1 MLYREL
7 PKLVNTVKPLLVSA
21 KRIGL
26 EINDGK
32 RLINDAI
39 QAGKG
44 RDIERAVALIADA
57 RKALDIA
64 FVDFIGDGM
73 EGFAQEI
80 RAAKGD
86 PGVAAVMPGLLEAMG
101 RLEKGDY
108 DGAWDVY
115 QVVLSRFES
124 EAKDFHDARKTIDE
138 GERLVRE
145 VRAMGMD
152 IQNSDRL
159 LRQARDSLERRDIA
173 AAMRIAT
180 QAYDRL
186 KRDVPSFVQEEMR
199 KARSRLLDLKLKG
212 NDLAKPI
219 GILKLASTFVKQE
232 SWAEALRQIRDF
244 YKEVERVD

>member
-1 MLYREL
+1 
-7 PKLVNTVKPLLVSA
+7 
-21 KRIGL
+21 
-26 EINDGK
+26 
-32 RLINDAI
+32 
-39 QAGKG
+39 
-44 RDIERAVALIADA
+44 
-57 RKALDIA
+57 
-64 FVDFIGDGM
+64 
-73 EGFAQEI
+73 
-80 RAAKGD
+80 
-86 PGVAAVMPGLLEAMG
+86 
-101 RLEKGDY
+101 
-108 DGAWDVY
+108 
-115 QVVLSRFES
+115 
-124 EAKDFHDARKTIDE
+124 
-138 GERLVRE
+138 
-145 VRAMGMD
+145 MGMD

-244 YKEVERVD
+244 YKEVERDG